1 MNAILRK
8 LSQLLDSNDME
19 LRMAAIRVTTEL
31 ELRSR
36 QIVQALG
43 RSLREPHDELRLV
56 ALRALARLGAGDV
69 ADMVVPLILGTGPL
83 REQAMAVISAVGPGV
98 VEQLRTLYGQADF
111 HGKRAVITAMARIG
125 GKGALTFLLKILPD
139 EPFELQKHLT
149 LSICESLDRMTP
161 PQQAPIFS
169 MVLRLL
175 KSKETAKHP
184 QLLITGAIILGHF
197 RGTALGTRARNELRA
212 LAEKKSPP
220 EVRRHAIVSYNR
232 LMPEAKITPRDEQ
245 FLTKLLSDEDWHNV
259 AQHGLTG
266 FQKLS
271 FPKKAL
277 PKLIGLLHES
287 PHFSIHIH
295 IFERLQ
301 SSDSPEV
308 AEAILPFLADSR
320 FRVREAA
327 EGALRKMPAS
337 IESLFALLMKTED
350 LEVTQ
355 RINAVL
361 RDFPQETRQKY
372 VERAST
378 RLLSLFEENDPHYR
392 SFLEFVKSLDP
403 DPLRKRIYEKAHQL
417 KKKSAKDKWERIA
430 GLLQL
435 LWDNHLITAEG
446 RYLLAVA
453 LVRQSP
459 KDLAP
464 ASRRANLGLRVLRA
478 LVYDDHEDLAKRL
491 RADKDL
497 GADDYFYLGFHFS
510 EEGEDMRPFSTLML
524 EHVVKAF
531 PKSKVAAPAAHK
543 LDLQAKAKAQAEM
556 EAQAAREAA
565 EKKAERK
572 QRKLERE
579 AAAAAARAAG
589 GGQPAASPAAGA
601 ARGKGA
607 PKPAEP
613 APAGRPAVP
622 PKQPPMP
629 VGSKAAAGKPVSQP
643 VRTAPAKVTPGG
655 AHPHSKN
662 SGKKSA
668 PVTLQRAK
676 AAHVA
681 AAKTASRGKPASKS
695 SKKKPTGK
703 KK

>member
-31 ELRSR
+31 DLRSR

-56 ALRALARLGAGDV
+56 ALRALARLGAADV
-69 ADMVVPLILGTGPL
+69 ADMVVPLILTTGPL
-83 REQAMAVISAVGPGV
+83 REHAMAVISAVGPGV
-98 VEQLRTLYGQADF
+98 SEQLKTLYGQADF

-161 PQQAPIFS
+161 AQQAPVFS

-175 KSKETAKHP
+175 KSKEMTKHP

-197 RGTALGTRARNELRA
+197 RGSALASRARNELKA
-212 LAEKKSPP
+212 LAEKKFPP

-232 LMPEAKITPRDEQ
+232 LMHEAKVTPRDEQ

-259 AQHGLTG
+259 AQHALTG
-266 FQKLS
+266 FQKLP

-277 PKLIGLLHES
+277 PKLIGLLHGS
-287 PHFSIHIH
+287 PHFSVHIH

-301 SSDSPEV
+301 SSDSADV

-327 EGALRKMPAS
+327 EGALRKMPGS

-355 RINAVL
+355 RINAIL
-361 RDFPQETRQKY
+361 RDFPQDTRQKY

-403 DPLRKRIYEKAHQL
+403 DPLRKRIYDKAHQL
-417 KKKSAKDKWERIA
+417 KKKNAKDKWERIA

-478 LVYDDHEDLAKRL
+478 LVYDDHADLAKRL

-497 GADDYFYLGFHFS
+497 GPDDYFYLGFHFS

-531 PKSKVAAPAAHK
+531 PKSKVAPPAAHK
-543 LDLQAKAKAQAEM
+543 LDLQAKARAQAEI

-579 AAAAAARAAG
+579 AAAKMGGAVKTAVPKAVAVMTAAVNTAAPKAVTTAAPKTSPQASKKAPKAAAMTMA
-589 GGQPAASPAAGA
+589 
-601 ARGKGA
+601 A
-607 PKPAEP
+607 PKTTPQVAKAAP
-613 APAGRPAVP
+613 TMVAPAGAHSHSMKPA
-622 PKQPPMP
+622 
-629 VGSKAAAGKPVSQP
+629 
-643 VRTAPAKVTPGG
+643 
-655 AHPHSKN
+655 
-662 SGKKSA
+662 KKSA
-668 PVTLQRAK
+668 PVTLQRVK

-681 AAKTASRGKPASKS
+681 AAKTASRGRTPSKS
-695 SKKKPTGK
+695 AKKKPNRK
-703 KK
+703 K